1 MHNLASTVDP
11 VNDGVPNYFDMQVY
25 RPRSSFERAANE
37 LYHYSVRREDARDL
51 RTIKERIQRTKDG
64 VTLESLDADIYL
76 MLQNARRFNPEGTV
90 VHDAAIEIGKRWD
103 QLRADIEL
111 ERKGQYWGP
120 GDGDSKN
127 RR

>member
-1 MHNLASTVDP
+1 MP
-11 VNDGVPNYFDMQVY
+11 
-25 RPRSSFERAANE
+25 
-37 LYHYSVRREDARDL
+37 YHYSVRREDARDL